1 MRGFTRGHSLSVF
14 AERLVTFETAGGSR
28 ARDRAATTP
37 LPLAVEGSEHIDRE
51 TLSTTALTP
60 QNIMQGGVMDII
72 VFMRLFFTRHGHNRQ
87 LKYTIQLI
95 C

>member
-1 MRGFTRGHSLSVF
+1 MFGVF
-14 AERLVTFETAGGSR
+14 AERLVTFETAGGGSR

-60 QNIMQGGVMDII
+60 QNIMQGGAMDII